1 VELQWP
7 RERTKLKCICFDRPV
22 EATFTTND
30 VDMDIIS
37 LKNCKCRLNINVNY
51 LIDPRILF
59 YFFFLYVLD
68 ERELLFSLSKGLP

>member
-1 VELQWP
+1 MINLRLP
-7 RERTKLKCICFDRPV
+7 
-22 EATFTTND
+22 TFTTND